1 MKYGHWTVQGLL
13 ASIVF
18 LTAAFNLTAS
28 SAGAQSAGATPGA
41 SEPTVETGYA
51 PVNGLNMYYE
61 IHGSGG
67 VPLVILHGAFGTVD
81 MFGPLVPALAETRQV
96 ITVEMQ
102 GHGRTA
108 DIDRPLTYEQL
119 ADDVAAL
126 VQYLGIAEVDVF
138 GYSMG
143 GFTAQQV
150 AIRHPQLVRKLVV
163 ASASF
168 NREGVYPEVWEGI
181 EALSPELFAGSPPQ
195 TEYARLAPNPED
207 WPTLIEK
214 VKELERRFVGW
225 PAEDVAAIE
234 SPTLLI
240 MGDAD
245 IVRLDHAAEMIHL
258 LGGGV
263 PGDFG
268 DLPSDQLAV
277 LPGTNHV
284 GVMQRTDWLLPMIA
298 QFLDAPMPEES

>member
-1 MKYGHWTVQGLL
+1 MRYGRWTVRGLL
-13 ASIVF
+13 ALIV
-18 LTAAFNLTAS
+18 LTFAGANVLVTR
-28 SAGAQSAGATPGA
+28 AGAQSADATPVTSPA
-41 SEPTVETGYA
+41 PVETGYA
-51 PVNGLNMYYE
+51 PVNGLQMYYE
-61 IHGSGG
+61 IQGSGG

-108 DIDRPLTYEQL
+108 DVDRPFTYEQL
-119 ADDVAAL
+119 ADDIAAL
-126 VQYLGIAEVDVF
+126 VQYLGIEEVDVF

-150 AIRHPQLVRKLVV
+150 AIRHRELVRKLVV

-181 EALSPELFAGSPPQ
+181 EALTPELFEGSPPQ
-195 TEYARLAPNPED
+195 TEYARLAPNPEN
-207 WPTLIEK
+207 WPILIEK
-214 VKELERRFVGW
+214 VKELERKFVGW

-240 MGDAD
+240 IGDAD
-245 IVRLDHAAEMIHL
+245 IVRLDHAAEMIQL

-268 DLPSDQLAV
+268 APPHDQLAV

-284 GVMQRTDWLLPMIA
+284 GVMLRTDWLLPRIT
-298 QFLDAPMPEES
+298 QFLDAPIAEES